1 MGSHQDF
8 YRVKAKKNIPEAG
21 NGFPGHVDR
30 AIGPLN
36 EETGEVMSVKKSLM
50 PGWRTATLH
59 IIDKSN
65 NRLLLISEP
74 YWVHEENRMAETIR
88 KRLYEIYTAYKLSQA
103 STGDNI

>member
-1 MGSHQDF
+1 MVPHQDF
-8 YRVKAKKNIPEAG
+8 YRIKVKKNIPDTG
-21 NGFPGHVDR
+21 NGFVGHVDGS
-30 AIGPLN
+30 INPLN
-36 EETGEVMSVKKSLM
+36 EETGEVMSIKNSLM

-59 IIDKSN
+59 VIDKSN

-74 YWVHEENRMAETIR
+74 YWVHEENRMAETIK